1 MIIAKRLLTTQSV
14 VVVTLA
20 LVWWVAVGGHDALAA
35 AAGGACVLV
44 PGWFFARKV
53 ASRGPGSSA
62 GEMLGAFYRGAAI
75 RFLMAA
81 VLLFVLVPLFTD
93 ALLPF
98 LSGLVAA
105 IAVQWS
111 AMLWKG

>member
-1 MIIAKRLLTTQSV
+1 MRIAKRLLTTQLV
-14 VVVTLA
+14 IVATLA

-44 PGWFFARKV
+44 PGWLFARKV

-62 GEMLGAFYRGAAI
+62 GDMLGVFYRGAAI

-81 VLLFVLVPLFTD
+81 ALLFVLVPLFTD
-93 ALLPF
+93 ALVPF
-98 LSGLVAA
+98 LTALVAA
-105 IAVQWS
+105 LAVQWS